1 MNKKNTRNFIIS
13 FIFFILATS
22 IILLGGYYK
31 TSLTKE
37 TYNFTLDLN
46 DKKDKTIIY
55 DVANQ
60 GIPKRIVQPGKITIS
75 SGSGIINNTEKVV
88 SLKVKAEDFPYDIDI
103 NSTDKS
109 FDNDSKIFTK
119 PIEAGKG
126 VNLQLTF
133 NIPIKDINKE
143 VISSGTLVFSDINTG
158 DLINELPIEII
169 NSGSK

>member
-1 MNKKNTRNFIIS
+1 MNRISIRNLIIS
-13 FIFFILATS
+13 FTFFILATS
-22 IILLGGYYK
+22 IILLAGYYK
-31 TSLTKE
+31 ASLTKE
-37 TYNFTLDLN
+37 TSTFTLNLN

-75 SGSGIINNTEKVV
+75 SGSGIINNTERVV
-88 SLKVKAEDFPYDIDI
+88 LLKVKAEDFPYDIDI

-109 FDNDSKIFTK
+109 FDNKSKIFTR
-119 PIEAGKG
+119 PIEAGNG

-133 NIPIKDINKE
+133 NIPRKDINNE